1 MTIPL
6 DVSDPPHLWL
16 RLMPEGPLYLA
27 LAGVLPQ
34 SELAERLQRPAVA
47 QLLQVGHVTVAMFDL
62 MQFQALEPG
71 HIAHL
76 ESLAHRLIKAGCT
89 RLAMAT
95 TPGQT
100 DLLERLARSL
110 DRQSKALRAA
120 CFDQLQSAGQWLFS
134 EQPSPASPASL
145 PAASL
150 AMESM
155 ASVVT
160 MDPIGPVPTTE
171 LASAPLGSM
180 LGPTVRPAQGEPTT
194 MASAPP
200 SLGPV
205 ISPMVRPSPRIAPLV
220 PAATTRPSAQPL
232 ETTAPRAAPL
242 FPSLV
247 VASPTANQLL
257 LGRPLLPGHV
267 LDPDLLV
274 TVTIGDAPRRFALLR
289 DPGAT
294 DALLEEVM
302 AEATVNL
309 DRRELPLEER
319 SLAGQHY
326 VRSVGPLA
334 SEGLMSPRQIER
346 LQDALGGRTLAVAIP
361 TRGLLLAAR
370 VSPDN
375 RVMLRGLRDLA
386 HEAFAEGK
394 MLALTP
400 QLMLVEGGRVTG
412 VYRPEVAPPS
422 NGG

>member
-1 MTIPL
+1 
-6 DVSDPPHLWL
+6 
-16 RLMPEGPLYLA
+16 
-27 LAGVLPQ
+27 
-34 SELAERLQRPAVA
+34 
-47 QLLQVGHVTVAMFDL
+47 
-62 MQFQALEPG
+62 
-71 HIAHL
+71 
-76 ESLAHRLIKAGCT
+76 
-89 RLAMAT
+89 
-95 TPGQT
+95 
-100 DLLERLARSL
+100 
-110 DRQSKALRAA
+110 
-120 CFDQLQSAGQWLFS
+120 
-134 EQPSPASPASL
+134 
-145 PAASL
+145 
-150 AMESM
+150 
-155 ASVVT
+155 
-160 MDPIGPVPTTE
+160 
-171 LASAPLGSM
+171 
-180 LGPTVRPAQGEPTT
+180 

-200 SLGPV
+200 SLVPV
-205 ISPMVRPSPRIAPLV
+205 ISPMVRPSPRISPLV

-247 VASPTANQLL
+247 VASLTANQLL

-289 DPGAT
+289 DPGAPDT
-294 DALLEEVM
+294 LLEEVM

-319 SLAGQHY
+319 SLAGQRY

-334 SEGLMSPRQIER
+334 SEGIMSPRQIER

-386 HEAFAEGK
+386 LEAFAEGK